1 VAYTLGDIVNR
12 VQQRIRDTGYSSS
25 EIKTYI
31 NDAQNDV
38 FNEYRLPLLEDSQ
51 DYTLAAGVSDITNGT
66 GVPTNYVQG
75 LDLLLTTA
83 GIEKPLIYIAKKE
96 LDAMYPDGDDVTVN
110 PANIPSYWYVYEST
124 IKVFPVPS
132 DAFTVT
138 LNYYKKPVEMTA
150 DGDVPLVPSEFQE
163 LLVLG
168 AAYRVMQVKDN
179 YDQAGVLQ
187 NKFDEILQKLVSK
200 YTQKQVGTP
209 TIMRINRNG
218 LGKAHF

>member
-1 VAYTLGDIVNR
+1 
-12 VQQRIRDTGYSSS
+12 
-25 EIKTYI
+25 
-31 NDAQNDV
+31 
-38 FNEYRLPLLEDSQ
+38 LEDSQ
-51 DYTLAAGVSDITNGT
+51 DYTLAAGVSDITNGS

-75 LDLLLTTA
+75 LNLLLTTA
-83 GIEKPLIYIAKKE
+83 GLETPLIYIAKKE
-96 LDAMYPDGDDVTVN
+96 LDAMYPDADDTTVN
-110 PANIPSYWYVYEST
+110 PANIPSYWYAYENT

-138 LNYYKKPVEMTA
+138 LNYYKKPVELTA
-150 DGDVPLVPSEFQE
+150 DGDIPLVPSEFQE

-179 YDQAGVLQ
+179 YDQAAILQ
-187 NKFDEILQKLVSK
+187 NKFDEILQKFVSK
-200 YTQKQVGTP
+200 YNQKQVGTP